1 MVGGYVCGADGAR
14 VTAFWQEHQ
23 VGGPYASLEES
34 TNALRERNAKFPTLL
49 ELMPVNFPGKRI
61 LDYGC
66 GPGHDTLLFLE
77 NGAKHVYFADISW
90 QALKT
95 TSERLEMHG
104 LRDLSTALFSD
115 DKLPLVDHIHCA
127 GVLHHVHDPVHALY
141 RMRRA
146 GRDANVMVYDGE
158 QSDHSESEVPITEWW
173 THAQFLS
180 LASEAGWRGKY
191 LGSYPCSAEW
201 RPNCNAACYRLW

>member
-1 MVGGYVCGADGAR
+1 MTV
-14 VTAFWQEHQ
+14 FWQEHQ
-23 VGGPYASLEES
+23 VGGPYASAQES
-34 TNALRERNAKFPTLL
+34 TQALLDRIQQYPDLL
-49 ELMPVNFPGKRI
+49 KLMPVNFPGKTI

-77 NGAKHVYFADISW
+77 NGAEHVYFADISW

-104 LRDLSTALFSD
+104 VRERTSALFAD
-115 DKLPLVDHIHCA
+115 DDLPVVDHIHCA
-127 GVLHHVHDPVHALY
+127 GVLHHVFDPLGALV
-141 RMRRA
+141 RMKRA
-146 GRDANVMVYDGE
+146 LRPRGDCNVMVYDGE

-173 THAQFLS
+173 THAEFIN
-180 LASEAGWRGKY
+180 LAGEAGWRGKY

-201 RPNCNAACYRLW
+201 RPNCNAACYKLW